1 MLGDCLLIITSES
14 DLREKWF
21 DFGLRLGLTL
31 GQLQDIELT
40 STNSVQPIRKII
52 IQWRD
57 QNKSESWE
65 PLAIALAKIGFK
77 DLAHRIKKIFDSPS
91 APEPEP
97 EVKEDHFKGVFCS
110 LCDEYHLKPEDI
122 EKEVPS

>member
-1 MLGDCLLIITSES
+1 MLGDCLCIIASEG

-21 DFGLRLGLTL
+21 DFGYKLNLTL
-31 GQLQDIELT
+31 GQLHEIELT
-40 STNSVQPIRKII
+40 SIDPIQRTRKVII
-52 IQWRD
+52 HWRD
-57 QNKSESWE
+57 QNRLESWK
-65 PLAIALAKIGFK
+65 PLAVALAKIGFK
-77 DLAHRIKKIFDSPS
+77 DLAHRIKNHFDSSS

-97 EVKEDHFKGVFCS
+97 EVKDHFKGVFCS